1 MIAREQALSWVLEE
15 RFQNRIFMK
24 KIFGFVKAKF
34 FLATISLCL
43 ISFGFL
49 KFREYQKTKI
59 VSDQIRAKFSEKL
72 KKLPPINYERALGY
86 KPTIKEVE
94 LGRLLFND
102 PILSRNN
109 DVSCA
114 TCHLT
119 NHGFA
124 DGMPLSIGA
133 SGEGG
138 PTIKNVGKHFAE
150 GKLGN
155 NRRCADDGLGFT
167 CEKLMFRNVPS
178 TVNVAYRTDPNED
191 SGLLLDGRF
200 GVMNFQALL
209 PIHTG
214 EELCGFNP
222 VPADE
227 KLNPFVKGGP
237 IFKNPVLIQHSNDYD
252 PTTGEN
258 RSFFNA
264 PAQYVEGIPSRRP
277 NGSVSIPTRNECL
290 AIAVAKVS
298 SIKDYRKR
306 FEEISPG
313 KGVTDLGIGRA
324 LAAYLATQVSKNTPY
339 DKFVEGKNS
348 LSEKQLK
355 GMGIFLTS
363 AGQTFDLN
371 GQTLKGAGCA
381 GCHSPP
387 TFGGSGFAALGV
399 KSDPRSSLS
408 RPRLVFSDNGF
419 FTVFREQR
427 GRVPSCHKEETI
439 SGTYA
444 PDVGRAQATSD
455 TTDCFKFR
463 ISPLRNV
470 IETFPYFHHGT
481 ARAQGSNETDYKK
494 RSRLGLRQ
502 VIEYHLEGSPDLNM
516 VNRLDST
523 KKYFDT
529 LYQRDSLVPPEYLA
543 FSSKAD
549 IFPLQLSEEE
559 IDSLVEFVA
568 TGIYD
573 EGSVVKGDLGNDVGH
588 PSKVPSG
595 FESISRDNGT
605 QLELPPNRDKFSPP
619 KKELNGFAAQ

>member
-1 MIAREQALSWVLEE
+1 MSFFKKTLRFKIVCFFVL
-15 RFQNRIFMK
+15 FVSL
-24 KIFGFVKAKF
+24 GFSYFKF
-34 FLATISLCL
+34 LDY
-43 ISFGFL
+43 
-49 KFREYQKTKI
+49 KKTK
-59 VSDQIRAKFSEKL
+59 VLADEFRSKFSDKL
-72 KKLPPINYERALGY
+72 IKLPPINYERALGY
-86 KPTIKEVE
+86 KPTLEEVE

-124 DGMPLSIGA
+124 DGMPLSVGA

-138 PTIKNVGKHFAE
+138 PTIDNVGKHFAE

-155 NRRCADDGLGFT
+155 NRRCADDGLGFN

-178 TVNVAYRTDPNED
+178 TINVAYRTDPSSD

-200 GVMNFQALL
+200 GNLNFQTLL

-227 KLNPFVKGGP
+227 KINPFREGGP
-237 IFKNPVLIQHSNDYD
+237 IFKNPVYIQHSNSYD
-252 PTTGEN
+252 PVTGQN
-258 RSFFNA
+258 KGSFNA
-264 PAQYVEGIPSRRP
+264 PAEYISGIPSRRP
-277 NGSVSIPTRNECL
+277 NGSVSIPNRNECL

-298 SIKDYRKR
+298 SIKEYRKR
-306 FEEISPG
+306 FEEVSPG
-313 KGVTDLGIGRA
+313 KGVTDLGIGKA
-324 LAAYLATQVSKNTPY
+324 IAAYLATHVSKNTPY
-339 DKFVEGKNS
+339 DRFVEGKNS
-348 LSEKQLK
+348 FTQKQIK
-355 GMGIFLTS
+355 GMGIYLTS

-371 GQTLKGAGCA
+371 GQTYKGAGCA
-381 GCHSPP
+381 GCHAPP
-387 TFGGSGFAALGV
+387 TFGGTGFAALGV

-419 FTVFREQR
+419 FSIFREQR
-427 GRVPSCHKEETI
+427 GKIPRCHKEETV
-439 SGTYA
+439 SGSYA
-444 PDVGRAQATSD
+444 PDIGRAQATTD
-455 TTDCFKFR
+455 EADCFKFR
-463 ISPLRNV
+463 IAPLRNV

-481 ARAQGSNETDYKK
+481 ARAQGSPETDYKK

-502 VIEYHLEGSPDLNM
+502 AIEYHLEGSPDLSM
-516 VNRLDST
+516 INRLDVT
-523 KKYFDT
+523 NKYFDT

-543 FSSKAD
+543 FSTKAD
-549 IFPLQLSEEE
+549 IFPLKLSEEE

-573 EGSVVKGDLGNDVGH
+573 ETSVVKGDLGNDVGH

-595 FESISRDNGT
+595 FESISRDKGN
-605 QLELPPNRDKFSPP
+605 QLELPPNRDKSSPA
-619 KKELNGFAAQ
+619 KKESSKLAIK

>member
-1 MIAREQALSWVLEE
+1 MGYTFKKLLRIKSFLYLLSVFL
-15 RFQNRIFMK
+15 F
-24 KIFGFVKAKF
+24 IFGVFKYLEFK
-34 FLATISLCL
+34 
-43 ISFGFL
+43 
-49 KFREYQKTKI
+49 KTK
-59 VSDQIRAKFSEKL
+59 VLADEFRVKFSDKL
-72 KKLPPINYERALGY
+72 VKLPSINYERALGY
-86 KPTIKEVE
+86 KPTLEEVE

-109 DVSCA
+109 DSSCA

-133 SGEGG
+133 SGVGG
-138 PTIKNVGKHFAE
+138 PTIDNVGKHFAE

-155 NRRCADDGLGFT
+155 DRRCGDDGLGFT

-178 TVNVAYRTDPNED
+178 TINVAYRTDPVAD

-200 GVMNFQALL
+200 GKMNFQTLL
-209 PIHTG
+209 PLHTG

-227 KLNPFVKGGP
+227 KLNPFVQGGP
-237 IFKNPVLIQHSNDYD
+237 LFKKPVFIQHSNAYD
-252 PTTGEN
+252 PVTGEN

-264 PAQYVEGIPSRRP
+264 PAEYISGVPSRRP

-298 SIKDYRKR
+298 SIKEYRKR

-339 DKFVEGKNS
+339 DRFVDGKNS
-348 LSEKQLK
+348 LTEKQIK

-363 AGQTFDLN
+363 AGKTFDLH
-371 GQTLKGAGCA
+371 GQTYKGAGCA
-381 GCHSPP
+381 GCHAPP

-408 RPRLVFSDNGF
+408 RPRLVSSDNGF
-419 FTVFREQR
+419 FSVFREQR
-427 GRVPSCHKEETI
+427 GKIPRCHKEENV
-439 SGTYA
+439 SGSYA
-444 PDVGRAQATSD
+444 PDIGRAQATTD
-455 TTDCFKFR
+455 EADCFKFR
-463 ISPLRNV
+463 IAPLRNA

-481 ARAQGSNETDYKK
+481 ARAQGSAETDYKK

-502 VIEYHLEGSPDLNM
+502 AIEYHLEGSPDLSM
-516 VNRLDST
+516 INRLDVT
-523 KKYFDT
+523 HKYFDT
-529 LYQRDSLVPPEYLA
+529 LYQRDALVPPEYLA
-543 FSSKAD
+543 FSTKAD
-549 IFPLQLSEEE
+549 IFPLKLNEDEV
-559 IDSLVEFVA
+559 DALVEFVA

-573 EGSVVKGDLGNDVGH
+573 QDSVVTGDLGNPVGH
-588 PSKVPSG
+588 PSTVPSG
-595 FESISRDNGT
+595 FAAISRDKGT
-605 QLELPPNRDKFSPP
+605 QLELPPKRD
-619 KKELNGFAAQ
+619 